1 MIMQTNKIQIA
12 LVDDHP
18 AIMEGVK
25 AILLNNPDVQI
36 ADCFGT
42 GEAILNYLGLHPIDV
57 VLLDIALPDINGIA
71 LCQEIKKKAP
81 STMVLVFSNHSE
93 RSIIMQ
99 AIQNGASGY
108 LLKNTSPD
116 ELRSSIHDVLNG
128 KLVFSKEVQEI
139 ISRPSKNELEG
150 PPRVTRREKQ
160 VIQLLSEGKTSLQ
173 IAEEL
178 SVSALTIDT
187 HRRNLMQKFAVK
199 NTAELIKAAMLHR
212 FI

>member
-1 MIMQTNKIQIA
+1 MFKQHNKIQVA

-18 AIMEGVK
+18 TLMEGLK
-25 AILLNNPDVQI
+25 AILVSNLNVDI
-36 ADCFGT
+36 AGCFVT
-42 GEAILNYLGLHPIDV
+42 GQDMLNYLGLNRVDI

-81 STMVLVFSNHSE
+81 DTVILVFSNHSE

-99 AIQNGASGY
+99 TIQNGASGY
-108 LLKNTSPD
+108 LLKNTSLD
-116 ELRSSIHDVLNG
+116 ELRSSIHDVLEG
-128 KLVFSKEVQEI
+128 KVVFSKEVQEI
-139 ISRPSKNELEG
+139 ISRPSKNELQG
-150 PPRVTRREKQ
+150 PPRLTRREKQ
-160 VIQLLSEGKTSLQ
+160 VIELLSEGKTSLR

-212 FI
+212 LI

>member
-1 MIMQTNKIQIA
+1 
-12 LVDDHP
+12 
-18 AIMEGVK
+18 
-25 AILLNNPDVQI
+25 
-36 ADCFGT
+36 
-42 GEAILNYLGLHPIDV
+42 
-57 VLLDIALPDINGIA
+57 VLLDIGLPDINGIA

-81 STMVLVFSNHSE
+81 GTVVLIFSSHSD

-108 LLKNTSPD
+108 LLKNTSLD
-116 ELRSSIHDVLNG
+116 ELRLSIHDALDG
-128 KLVFSKEVQEI
+128 KVVFSKEVQDI

-150 PPRVTRREKQ
+150 LPRLTPREKQ

-187 HRRNLMQKFAVK
+187 HRRNLIQKFAAK
-199 NTAELIKAAMLHR
+199 NTAELIKTAMLHR
-212 FI
+212 FII